1 MRAIIF
7 ARGYDIH
14 GQVEKCR
21 EYAGRKGYKVEGVIV
36 GQGRELPEIIGGLG
50 TKIDRVI
57 VRDMS
62 RLSRNAMENYTTQ
75 STLEFE
81 CGALVEDAS
90 ERPRDEAAER
100 FMRNVI
106 AAIQEENARERRK
119 NEIRERMIMQG
130 LLDE

>member
-1 MRAIIF
+1 MRAVIF

-14 GQVEKCR
+14 GQVEFCR
-21 EYAGRKGYKVEGVIV
+21 EYAERKGYTVAGVIV

-50 TKIDRVI
+50 MKIDRVI

-62 RLSRNAMENYTTQ
+62 RLSRNAMENYKTQ
-75 STLEFE
+75 SALEFE

-90 ERPRDEAAER
+90 ERPRDVAAENL
-100 FMRNVI
+100 MRNII
-106 AAIQEENARERRK
+106 AAIQEDEEREERK
-119 NEIRERMIMQG
+119 NAIRERMILRG

>member
-21 EYAGRKGYKVEGVIV
+21 EYAAKRGYKVAGVIV

-50 TKIDRVI
+50 MKIDRVI

-62 RLSRNAMENYTTQ
+62 RLSRNTMENYKTQ
-75 STLEFE
+75 SALEFE

-90 ERPRDEAAER
+90 ERPRDEAAEKL
-100 FMRNVI
+100 MRNII
-106 AAIQEENARERRK
+106 AAIREDEEREKRK
-119 NEIRERMIMQG
+119 NEIRERMILKG
-130 LLDE
+130 LLSE